1 VARFN
6 AVGSWNAYHAP
17 STTVSGALRVDTVQT
32 LTAALQNVRVAIN
45 FCYALNRITPRLNA
59 QTMLLQLADF
69 ADDEYLT
76 FQVKNCIVYSI
87 NGPVR

>member
-1 VARFN
+1 
-6 AVGSWNAYHAP
+6 
-17 STTVSGALRVDTVQT
+17 
-32 LTAALQNVRVAIN
+32 
-45 FCYALNRITPRLNA
+45 
-59 QTMLLQLADF
+59 MLLQLADF